1 MQGVVHGW
9 NLPEECRGGVGSIG
23 NFDGV
28 HRGHC
33 ALFERLTT
41 AARAAR
47 VPAVAVTFDPPPL
60 ALLRPNALPPRLT
73 TIEQRVELIRQTGVE
88 YVWILP
94 TTWELLRLS
103 PQEFFDRVIINS
115 LAARGL
121 LEGPNFFFG
130 RDRTG
135 TTEVLRTLCAAR
147 QIALDI
153 IEPVQIDG
161 EWISSSA
168 IRSSLSAG
176 DMSAAVRQL
185 GHPYRLTGKVV
196 EGARRGRTLGF
207 PTANL
212 ADVETVVP
220 GHGVYAGT
228 VTIEQKPY
236 PAAVHIGPNR
246 TFHEEAA
253 KIEVHLL
260 DFQGDLYGQ
269 PLTVDLFERVRPIHQ
284 FADRDALLAQIAKD
298 VAFVRKRVGQAGSE
312 NSA

>member
-1 MQGVVHGW
+1 MQSVVHGW
-9 NLPEECRGGVGSIG
+9 NLPEECRGGVCSIG

-28 HRGHC
+28 HRGHR
-33 ALFERLTT
+33 ALFQRLTA
-41 AARAAR
+41 AARVDR

-60 ALLRPNALPPRLT
+60 ALLRPEALPPRLT
-73 TIEQRVELIRQTGVE
+73 TIEQRVELIRQNGVDF
-88 YVWILP
+88 VWVLP

-103 PQEFFDRVIINS
+103 PQVFFDRVIIKA

-130 RDRTG
+130 RDRAG
-135 TTEVLRTLCAAR
+135 TTEVLRKLCVTQ
-147 QIALDI
+147 QISLEI
-153 IEPVQIDG
+153 IDPVQIDG

-168 IRSSLSAG
+168 IRSSLCAG

-185 GHPYRLTGKVV
+185 GHPYRLTGNVV
-196 EGARRGRTLGF
+196 EGAKRGRTLGF

-220 GHGVYAGT
+220 GHGVYAGM
-228 VTIEQKPY
+228 VTIQNRPY
-236 PAAVHIGPNR
+236 SAAVHIGPNR
-246 TFHEEAA
+246 TFHETVA

-269 PLTVDLFERVRPIHQ
+269 PLTVDLVERVRPIVQ

-298 VAFVRKRVGQAGSE
+298 VAFVRRRAGQAGSE